1 MLEKCRY
8 CGFEH
13 EDFKHIFFRRNHVSN
28 RVLSH
33 CLHCLRRLYQVPYRP
48 ELNIKKE
55 GNIMALHYKE
65 ELKNLVIL
73 TQTILAKNACEI
85 LKRKDISST
94 IHSLI
99 LDEKIKSKIVDVK
112 CRDGKIRPMK
122 ILYSMDATDEVVFKF
137 EKSLQGEI
145 TSEKLLVH
153 KKKKYS
159 KVKNKQ
165 PDKLEALSNAPEY
178 TIINGIG
185 GILIKIHKRN
195 SVVNKNDIADLHEK
209 LPFIIDDLISG
220 NIHKFAKDIDYFV
233 DNEELL
239 FTETGYLMLVES
251 FKDKLSQKVRN
262 QMMIEY
268 FKYQNI
274 NVNSDTNY
282 NENPNDESSNQLYTN
297 DNSGYMKILHDQIKI
312 LSEKIGTLERKLSD
326 LGSFSPVMN

>member
-137 EKSLQGEI
+137 EKSFKTYRSDNLI
-145 TSEKLLVH
+145 RDHFNRILKTKNLIIDSE
-153 KKKKYS
+153 
-159 KVKNKQ
+159 
-165 PDKLEALSNAPEY
+165 
-178 TIINGIG
+178 
-185 GILIKIHKRN
+185 IKIFQTLICKKDN
-195 SVVNKNDIADLHEK
+195 CIKKVVYTFLDMKH
-209 LPFIIDDLISG
+209 G
-220 NIHKFAKDIDYFV
+220 
-233 DNEELL
+233 L
-239 FTETGYLMLVES
+239 FR
-251 FKDKLSQKVRN
+251 DW
-262 QMMIEY
+262 
-268 FKYQNI
+268 
-274 NVNSDTNY
+274 
-282 NENPNDESSNQLYTN
+282 
-297 DNSGYMKILHDQIKI
+297 KIIKI
-312 LSEKIGTLERKLSD
+312 NE
-326 LGSFSPVMN
+326 